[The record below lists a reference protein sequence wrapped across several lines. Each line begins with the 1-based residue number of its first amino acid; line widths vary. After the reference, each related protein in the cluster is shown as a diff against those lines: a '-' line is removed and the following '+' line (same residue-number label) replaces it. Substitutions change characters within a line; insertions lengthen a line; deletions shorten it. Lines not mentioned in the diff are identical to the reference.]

1 MNMEEIYSRIILDHS
16 RNQAN
21 KHDLED
27 ADIKEDGHNPSCG
40 DEIVLQLKI
49 DGDKIVDAAFTGDGC
64 AISQAATSVMCD
76 MLVGKTIDEADR
88 LADIYQRMI
97 KREDVTDEELEELE
111 DAVAFQNIRNM
122 PQRVNC
128 ALLSWNTL
136 RAVLDLSLIHI

>member
-1 MNMEEIYSRIILDHS
+1 MDMQEIYSQIILDHS

-27 ADIKEDGHNPSCG
+27 PDIKEDGHNPSCG
-40 DEIVLQLKI
+40 DEIVLQLKL

-64 AISQAATSVMCD
+64 AISQPATSVMCD
-76 MLVGKTIDEADR
+76 MLVGKTMAEADR
-88 LADIYQRMI
+88 MADIYQRMI

-111 DAVAFQNIRNM
+111 DAVAFKNIQNM

-136 RAVLDLSLIHI
+136 RAVIDEKK

>member
-1 MNMEEIYSRIILDHS
+1 MQEIYSQIILDHS

-40 DEIVLQLKI
+40 DEIVLQLKL
-49 DGDKIVDAAFTGDGC
+49 DGDKITDAAFTGEGC

-76 MLVGKTIDEADR
+76 ILIGKTLEEADR
-88 LADIYQRMI
+88 LAETYQKII
-97 KREDVTDEELEELE
+97 KREDLTEDELDELE
-111 DAVAFQNIRNM
+111 DARAFENIRNM

-136 RAVLDLSLIHI
+136 RDVIDEK

>member
-1 MNMEEIYSRIILDHS
+1 MQEIYSQIILDHS

-40 DEIVLQLKI
+40 DEIVLQLKL
-49 DGDKIVDAAFTGDGC
+49 DGDKITDAAFTGEGC

-76 MLVGKTIDEADR
+76 ILIGKTLEEADR
-88 LADIYQRMI
+88 LAETYQKMI
-97 KREDVTDEELEELE
+97 KREDLTEDELDELE
-111 DAVAFQNIRNM
+111 DARAFENIRNM

-136 RAVLDLSLIHI
+136 RDVIDEK

>member
-1 MNMEEIYSRIILDHS
+1 MDMQEIYSQIILDHS

-40 DEIVLQLKI
+40 DEIVLQLKF
-49 DGDKIVDAAFTGDGC
+49 DGNKIADAAFTGDGC

-76 MLVGKTIDEADR
+76 MLVGKTIDQADKM
-88 LADIYQRMI
+88 ADIYQRMI
-97 KREDVTDEELEELE
+97 KRDNVTDEELEELE
-111 DAVAFQNIRNM
+111 DAIAFKNIQNM

-136 RAVLDLSLIHI
+136 RAVIDEEK

>member
-1 MNMEEIYSRIILDHS
+1 MQEIYSQIILDHS

-21 KHDLED
+21 KHDLENP
-27 ADIKEDGHNPSCG
+27 DIKEDGHNPSCG
-40 DEIVLQLKI
+40 DEIVLQLKL

-64 AISQAATSVMCD
+64 AISQAASVMCD
-76 MLVGKTIDEADR
+76 MLVGKTIDQADKM
-88 LADIYQRMI
+88 ADIYQRMI

-111 DAVAFQNIRNM
+111 DAVAFKNIQNM

-136 RAVLDLSLIHI
+136 RDVIDEKK

>member
-1 MNMEEIYSRIILDHS
+1 MQEIYSQIILDHS

-21 KHDLED
+21 KHDLENP
-27 ADIKEDGHNPSCG
+27 DIKEDGHNPSFG
-40 DEIVLQLKI
+40 DEIVLQLKL
-49 DGDKIVDAAFTGDGC
+49 DGDKIVDASFTGDGC

-76 MLVGKTIDEADR
+76 MLIGKTKEQADKM
-88 LADIYQRMI
+88 ADIYQRMI

-136 RAVLDLSLIHI
+136 RAILDEEK

>member
-1 MNMEEIYSRIILDHS
+1 MDMQEIYSQIILDHS

-40 DEIVLQLKI
+40 DEIVLQLKL
-49 DGDKIVDAAFTGDGC
+49 DGDKITDAAFTGEGC

-76 MLVGKTIDEADR
+76 ILIGKTLEEADR
-88 LADIYQRMI
+88 LAETYQKMI
-97 KREDVTDEELEELE
+97 KREDLTEDELDELE
-111 DAVAFQNIRNM
+111 DARAFENIRNM

-136 RAVLDLSLIHI
+136 RDVIDEK

>member
-1 MNMEEIYSRIILDHS
+1 MDMQEIYSQIILDHS

-21 KHDLED
+21 KHDLENP
-27 ADIKEDGHNPSCG
+27 DIKEDGHNPSCG
-40 DEIVLQLKI
+40 DEIVLQLKL

-76 MLVGKTIDEADR
+76 MLIGKTKEQADKM
-88 LADIYQRMI
+88 ADIYQRMI

-122 PQRVNC
+122 PQRVNSVSYTH
-128 ALLSWNTL
+128 LTL
-136 RAVLDLSLIHI
+136 PTSDLV